1 MPDSQISYSYSR
13 AHALAHPE
21 EELFAFSLDLARNVH
36 SMRKTAVG
44 RKTSR
49 GVVDSVHNSF
59 VRYRRADGSATDDV
73 KLTPASAAQLIA
85 AAAPTPPVASA
96 TTRK

>member
-13 AHALAHPE
+13 ARALAHPE

-36 SMRKTAVG
+36 SMRKSAVG

-49 GVVDSVHNSF
+49 GVVDSVHNGF
-59 VRYRRADGSATDDV
+59 VRYRRADGGKADDA
-73 KLTPASAAQLIA
+73 KLTPALAAQLV
-85 AAAPTPPVASA
+85 APAPAPPAASA